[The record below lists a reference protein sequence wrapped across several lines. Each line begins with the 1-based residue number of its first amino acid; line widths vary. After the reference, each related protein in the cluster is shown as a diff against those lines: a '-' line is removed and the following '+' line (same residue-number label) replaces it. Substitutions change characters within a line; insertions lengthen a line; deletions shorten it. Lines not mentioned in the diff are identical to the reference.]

1 MRPYLWCFKI
11 IALAILGSNASL
23 LPAQPVVDPQDYVK
37 LDYSVKLA
45 PASVISFVQQHCVD
59 CHSADSPEGG
69 LNLVSLSEQS
79 VTGSAF
85 DVWTKVHDRVIARE
99 MPPKSKLSDEEIRPI
114 SKVLFDDLVELDRL
128 ELASSGRSVWRRM
141 NRYEYENSV
150 RQLLGAPWLQLKT
163 VLPEDGELQRFNKIG
178 EALDT
183 SHVNLARY
191 MQAAD
196 YALREVT
203 AKTPT
208 SPEKTIQRFYA
219 REQRSFSGKV
229 RFTEFNRSPERAT
242 FPLID
247 YEADL
252 EVLNDKD
259 KPFTVGDSDPE
270 KREREAFGVVA
281 SSYEPIEPR
290 FSNFKAPES
299 GRYRLRFKGYT
310 FWAAG
315 EEKKWWRPDREKIS
329 RGRRSEPIAIYS
341 VSTPRQLRKL
351 GEFDFQIEPTVQE
364 LDVYLLAGESI
375 QPDAVRLFRSRPSN
389 WHNPLAEK
397 DGMPGVAF
405 SYLEVEGPIVD
416 HWPTQGHQLLYG
428 NWMPLNGDQT
438 NAESTDTTFDA
449 KELLSPFLKA
459 AYHRDVEATEV
470 DRFLGVVNTAIQAK
484 LPFHE
489 ALLAGYTAIL
499 CSPEFLCL
507 EEPVGP
513 LDDQAIAVRLSLFL
527 WNSLPDAELRT
538 LASEG
543 KLHQQSSGDRTI
555 LKNQIN
561 RLLDDER
568 SKQFTDSFLAYWL
581 DLRKINDTSP
591 DERLYPDYYL
601 DDSLVDSALAE
612 TQMYIQELVH
622 KNLPARNII
631 DSDFTFINER
641 LALHY
646 QLPAMEGG
654 ALRRVNLPIGT
665 SRGGMLT
672 QASVLK
678 VTANGTT
685 TSPVVRGA
693 WVNERILGIKSP
705 PPPKSVPAIEPDT
718 RGATTI
724 RQQLELHRTDTTC
737 NRCHAII
744 DPVGFA
750 LENFDVAG
758 GWRDHYRSLNE
769 EGSPIEGFGKNG
781 QPFTFRQGPP
791 VDASGNLAD
800 GKKFASI
807 YELKKLLIEDERAVA
822 KNLLQQLAVYATGA
836 PMRFSDRV
844 EVEGILDR
852 LANDEYRVRSMITEI
867 VTSDLFLCK

>member
-1 MRPYLWCFKI
+1 MRQCLWCFKI

-23 LPAQPVVDPQDYVK
+23 LPAQPIVDPQDSVK
-37 LDYSVKLA
+37 LEYSVKLA
-45 PASVISFVQQHCVD
+45 PASVINFIQQHCVD

-69 LNLVSLSEQS
+69 LDLVSLSEQS
-79 VTGSAF
+79 MTGSAF
-85 DVWTKVHDRVIARE
+85 DIWTQVHDRVIASE
-99 MPPKSKLSDEEIRPI
+99 MPPKSKLSEEEIRPI
-114 SKVLFDDLVELDRL
+114 NKALFDHLVELDRF
-128 ELASSGRSVWRRM
+128 ELAPSGRSVWRRM

-203 AKTPT
+203 AKRPTP
-208 SPEKTIQRFYA
+208 PEKTIRRFYA

-315 EEKKWWRPDREKIS
+315 EEKKWWRPDREKTS
-329 RGRRSEPIAIYS
+329 RGRRSEPVAIYS

-416 HWPTQGHQLLYG
+416 QWPTQGHQLLYG
-428 NWMPLNGDQT
+428 KWMPLNGDQT
-438 NAESTDTTFDA
+438 NVESTDTTFEA
-449 KELLSPFLKA
+449 RKLLSTFLKA
-459 AYHRDVEATEV
+459 AYHRNVAASEV
-470 DRFLGVVNTAIQAK
+470 DRFLGVVNAAIEAN

-489 ALLAGYTAIL
+489 ALMAGYTAIL
-499 CSPEFLCL
+499 CSPEFLCM
-507 EEPVGP
+507 EEHVGP

-538 LASEG
+538 LATEG
-543 KLHQQSSGDRTI
+543 KLHQHSSGDRAI

-568 SKQFTDSFLAYWL
+568 STQFIDSFLAYWL

-601 DDSLVDSALAE
+601 DDSLVDSALTE
-612 TQMYIQELVH
+612 TQMYFRELVH
-622 KNLPARNII
+622 KNLPARNIV

-758 GWRDHYRSLNE
+758 GWRDHYRSLND

-807 YELKKLLIEDERAVA
+807 YELKKLLIEDERAIA
-822 KNLLQQLAVYATGA
+822 RNLLQQLAVYATGA

-844 EVEGILDR
+844 EVESILDR
-852 LANDEYRVRSMITEI
+852 LAKDEYRVKSMITEI